1 MASLFRLF
9 TESHP
14 IPRLKMT
21 KLLPLLALTAISC
34 AAPGP
39 AARAPVAPAEFD
51 SLFTGKT
58 LRFDYNHTGIA
69 GEEYVSLDQVRLEGD
84 WPGSQKVLVDDT
96 GLGKYIFSVRDLETK
111 QLIYSRGFCSIYG
124 EWETIGEAKKGIWRT
139 FHESQRFP
147 EPRRKVQLE
156 LTKRS
161 KDGSF
166 RPIYSGIVDPA
177 SRFVN
182 RSPLNA
188 PGEVIPIFESGPAKN
203 KVDFLI
209 LADGYSAANREK
221 FEADVRRLVDAMFKV
236 EPFASNRDN
245 FNVRA
250 LHIDSAR
257 DGITNPR
264 GGKWND
270 TPLGLSFNAFDSDR
284 YVLSYK
290 NRAIRESAALAPYDM
305 LLLLGNTKKYGGG
318 GIFNLWSTCTAD
330 SAQAAYVFVH
340 ELGHSFAGLADEYYT
355 SSVSYED
362 FNPPGVEPWEPN
374 ITALLDPENLKW
386 KDLVEEGTPLPTPW
400 GQAGYDKASYSY
412 QKKRKEL
419 IASKASTAE
428 MEKLFSKVKN
438 TTAPMLTSEKY
449 ADKVGAFEGAGYKAK
464 GLYRSEADCIMFTRN
479 PNRFCRVCSRGLE
492 RVIRMYTE

>member
-1 MASLFRLF
+1 M
-9 TESHP
+9 
-14 IPRLKMT
+14 I
-21 KLLPLLALTAISC
+21 KLLPLLALVSISC
-34 AAPGP
+34 TVAERTAGEP
-39 AARAPVAPAEFD
+39 AALADFD
-51 SLFTGKT
+51 TLFTGKT

-69 GEEYVSLDQVRLEGD
+69 TEEHVSLDEIRLEGD
-84 WPGSQKVLVDDT
+84 WPGSRTALVDDT
-96 GLGKYIFSVRDLETK
+96 GLGKYIFAVRDLETK
-111 QLIYSRGFCSIYG
+111 RVIYSRGFCSIYG

-147 EPRRKVQLE
+147 EPRKKVQLE
-156 LTKRS
+156 LTRRS
-161 KDGSF
+161 NDGAF
-166 RPIYSGIVDPA
+166 KEIYSGVVDPS

-188 PGEVIPIFESGPAKN
+188 PGEVIKIFENGPAKN

-209 LADGYSAANREK
+209 LADGYTAEDRKK
-221 FEADVRRLVDAMFKV
+221 FEADVRRLVEAMFKV
-236 EPFASNRDN
+236 EPFASNRGN

-257 DGITNPR
+257 EGITNPR

-290 NRAIRESAALAPYDM
+290 NHAIRESAALAPYDM
-305 LLLLGNTKKYGGG
+305 LLLLGNTAKYGGG

-330 SAQAAYVFVH
+330 SSQAAYVFVH

-374 ITALLDPENLKW
+374 ITALLDPKNLKW
-386 KDLVEEGTPLPTPW
+386 KDLVEAGTPLPTPW
-400 GQAGYDKASYSY
+400 GQEGYDKASYAY
-412 QKKRKEL
+412 QKKRKQL
-419 IASKASTAE
+419 IDSKASTEE
-428 MEKLFSKVKN
+428 MEKLFSKVKKK
-438 TTAPMLTSEKY
+438 TSPMLGSEKY
-449 ADKVGAFEGAGYKAK
+449 AGKVGAFEGGGYRAK
-464 GLYRSEADCIMFTRN
+464 GIYRPETDCIMFTRN
-479 PNRFCRVCSRGLE
+479 PKRFCRVCSRGLE

>member
-1 MASLFRLF
+1 MNKLF
-9 TESHP
+9 
-14 IPRLKMT
+14 
-21 KLLPLLALTAISC
+21 PLLALAAISC
-34 AAPGP
+34 SIQERASSPP
-39 AARAPVAPAEFD
+39 LARADFD
-51 SLFTGKT
+51 TLFTGKT

-69 GEEYVSLDQVRLEGD
+69 TEEHVSLDEIRLEGD
-84 WPGSQKVLVDDT
+84 WPGSRNVLVDDT

-111 QLIYSRGFCSIYG
+111 RLIYSRGFCSIYG

-147 EPRRKVQLE
+147 EPKKKVE
-156 LTKRS
+156 LALSKRLN
-161 KDGSF
+161 DGSF
-166 RPIYSGIVDPA
+166 KEIYSGVVDPA

-182 RSPLNA
+182 RSPLNS
-188 PGEVIPIFESGPAKN
+188 PGEVISIFESGPAKN

-209 LADGYSAANREK
+209 LADGYSAKNRKK
-221 FEADVRRLVDAMFKV
+221 FEADVRRLVEAMFKV
-236 EPFASNRDN
+236 EPFASNRKN

-250 LHIDSAR
+250 LHIDSAQ

-264 GGKWND
+264 AGKWHD

-305 LLLLGNTKKYGGG
+305 LLLLGNTSKYGGG
-318 GIFNLWSTCTAD
+318 GIFNLWSTCAAD
-330 SAQAAYVFVH
+330 SSQAAYLFVH

-386 KDLVEEGTPLPTPW
+386 KDLVEKGTPLPTPW
-400 GQAGYDKASYSY
+400 LQESYDKASYSY

-419 IASKASTAE
+419 IDSKASTAE
-428 MEKLFSKVKN
+428 MEELFSKVKK
-438 TTAPMLTSEKY
+438 TTAPMLSSEKY
-449 ADKVGAFEGAGYKAK
+449 SDKVGAFEGAGYQAK
-464 GLYRSEADCIMFTRN
+464 GLYRSESDCIMFTRN
-479 PNRFCRVCSRGLE
+479 PQKFCRVCSRGLE